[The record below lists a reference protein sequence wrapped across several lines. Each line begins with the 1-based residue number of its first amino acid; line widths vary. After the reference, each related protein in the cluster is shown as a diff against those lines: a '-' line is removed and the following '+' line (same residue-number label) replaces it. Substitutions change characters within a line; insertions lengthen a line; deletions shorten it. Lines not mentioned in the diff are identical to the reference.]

1 MTSYIRKE
9 GYDTV
14 ELNDEWIILN
24 SQEYTVTTLNEV
36 GGYCWKLLHEK
47 QTAKTIV
54 QELKGEYDI
63 DKESVQADIE
73 TFLSNLMQYGL
84 IQYAH

>member
-14 ELNDEWIILN
+14 ELNNEWIILN

-36 GGYCWKLLHEK
+36 GGYCWELLHEK
-47 QTAKTIV
+47 QTVKTIV